1 MTERTTAP
9 PNALPGTPVL
19 QVRDLVTEFTTD
31 EGRLRAVDG
40 VSFDLHAGQTLAVVG
55 ESGSGKSVTSLSV
68 MGLLPARI
76 GKVAEGSIRLDGLD
90 LVGISERRM
99 QRVRGNDIGMIFQ
112 EPMTSLTP
120 VYTVGDQISEA
131 ILTHR
136 DISRRAARAR
146 AVELL
151 EQVGIP
157 EPKLRARAYPHQL
170 SGGMRQRVMIAIAL
184 ACDPRVLI
192 ADEPTTGLDVTIQ
205 AQILDLLRRLQKESG
220 MAILFITHDL
230 GVVAEIADR
239 VLVMYAGQ
247 MVEEAPVET
256 LFTNPRQP
264 YTIGLLGSTPRPGA
278 SALAAGTAP
287 RLRAIPG
294 NIPSPR
300 SLPQGCRFHPRCTHV
315 REGVCTD
322 TVPLLDRVEP
332 DHLVRCARWRDVA
345 KMEAKP

>member
-1 MTERTTAP
+1 MMTDR
-9 PNALPGTPVL
+9 ALPPSAKTAPVL

-76 GKVAEGSIRLDGLD
+76 GRVAGGSIKLDGKD

-120 VYTVGDQISEA
+120 VYTVGDQIAEA

-205 AQILDLLRRLQKESG
+205 AQILELLRRLQAETG

-256 LFTNPRQP
+256 LFAQPRMP

-278 SALAAGTAP
+278 SALAAETAP

-294 NIPSPR
+294 NIPSPGA
-300 SLPQGCRFHPRCTHV
+300 LPKGCRFNPRCPHM
-315 REGVCTD
+315 REGLCTD
-322 TVPLLDRVEP
+322 AAPPLDSAAP
-332 DHLVRCARWRDVA
+332 GHQVRCARWRDVA
-345 KMEAKP
+345 TLEEAPT

>member
-1 MTERTTAP
+1 MMTDR
-9 PNALPGTPVL
+9 ALPPSAKTAPVL

-76 GKVAEGSIRLDGLD
+76 GRVAGGSIKLDGQD
-90 LVGISERRM
+90 LVGLSERRM

-120 VYTVGDQISEA
+120 VYTVGDQIAEA

-205 AQILDLLRRLQKESG
+205 AQILELLRRLQAETG

-247 MVEEAPVET
+247 MVEEAPVEA
-256 LFTNPRQP
+256 LFAQPRMP

-278 SALAAGTAP
+278 SALAAGAAP

-300 SLPQGCRFHPRCTHV
+300 ALPQGCRFHPRCTHM
-315 REGVCTD
+315 REGLCT
-322 TVPLLDRVEP
+322 TAAPPLDSAAP
-332 DHLVRCARWRDVA
+332 GHQVRCARWRDVA
-345 KMEAKP
+345 TQEART